1 MRGAWWI
8 PAPDRAEGRLCAGR
22 TDGGR
27 QRRGEE
33 RPDVMPDLTGHPGV
47 EGTRRWT
54 AQVVDLRCCGDHNR
68 WADTASANAVP
79 FAPGTCRGGSRT
91 ASTHARMMG
100 SGFPQAGWRPGFT
113 SRCRGLRESIQAP
126 DRSPIASAGRR
137 AAGPPAIPRRSP
149 ASCGPKRFDRSPRSS
164 P

>member
-54 AQVVDLRCCGDHNR
+54 A
-68 WADTASANAVP
+68 
-79 FAPGTCRGGSRT
+79 
-91 ASTHARMMG
+91 
-100 SGFPQAGWRPGFT
+100 
-113 SRCRGLRESIQAP
+113 
-126 DRSPIASAGRR
+126 
-137 AAGPPAIPRRSP
+137 
-149 ASCGPKRFDRSPRSS
+149 
-164 P
+164 